1 MLGAVA
7 RRSSVFGERVPG
19 LPAPGKLV
27 RPGGLAL
34 LSRSAGEEGKG
45 VMIVTISILA
55 SANLALA
62 LLAQSQPGGIALFLP
77 LILIMVIFYFLM
89 ILSAQRRQK
98 KVNELLAALK
108 NGDKVITNG
117 GIYGTI
123 VGLEGDTV
131 QLRIA
136 EQVKMKVARNAIA
149 GLQSEPPKES

>member
-1 MLGAVA
+1 
-7 RRSSVFGERVPG
+7 
-19 LPAPGKLV
+19 
-27 RPGGLAL
+27 LAL
-34 LSRSAGEEGKG
+34 LSRSAGAEGKG

-55 SANLALA
+55 SANLALS
-62 LLAQSQPGGIALFLP
+62 LVAQAQPGGIALFLP

-89 ILSAQRRQK
+89 ILPAQRRQK
-98 KVNELLAALK
+98 KVTEMLSALK

-149 GLQSEPPKES
+149 GMQAEPPKES

>member
-1 MLGAVA
+1 
-7 RRSSVFGERVPG
+7 

-34 LSRSAGEEGKG
+34 LSRSAGEAGKG

-55 SANLALA
+55 SANLALG

-89 ILSAQRRQK
+89 ILPAQRRQK
-98 KVNELLAALK
+98 KVTEMLTALK